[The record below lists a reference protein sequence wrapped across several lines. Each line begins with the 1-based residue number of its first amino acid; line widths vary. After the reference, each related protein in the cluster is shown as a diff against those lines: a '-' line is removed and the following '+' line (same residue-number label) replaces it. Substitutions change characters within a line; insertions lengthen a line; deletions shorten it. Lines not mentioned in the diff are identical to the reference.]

1 MIPAV
6 VDAHVF
12 NCHRPPPNGTAL
24 LRRTRQ
30 HHPIGDA
37 YQNIGESGRGPVR
50 AGGETVDGLRQN
62 GGDGPRAE
70 ASICRRWSCFPPP
83 KDTEEGTAVLLKPP
97 QQRPAGDLLRA
108 SDVEPS
114 VEHTRAHRPTQ
125 GGQRARQTPRCGRSR
140 PRAAAVDCI
149 AGQGAVV
156 LRGCSDRVTPTC
168 INRRYVT
175 PAIAASAGPVGRG
188 RRWRGV
194 VSMLVG
200 GGLGAT
206 GRFARRGVG

>member
-1 MIPAV
+1 MLMLMYSIATGPHRMGQHCCAEHGSTIRSATRIRTSGSRDAV
-6 VDAHVF
+6 LCVPVARRWMDCVRTAGTGLEQR
-12 NCHRPPPNGTAL
+12 HR
-24 LRRTRQ
+24 
-30 HHPIGDA
+30 
-37 YQNIGESGRGPVR
+37 SV
-50 AGGETVDGLRQN
+50 
-62 GGDGPRAE
+62 GDGHA
-70 ASICRRWSCFPPP
+70 FHPP

-125 GGQRARQTPRCGRSR
+125 GGQRARQIPRCGRSR

-206 GRFARRGVG
+206 GRFPMRGVG